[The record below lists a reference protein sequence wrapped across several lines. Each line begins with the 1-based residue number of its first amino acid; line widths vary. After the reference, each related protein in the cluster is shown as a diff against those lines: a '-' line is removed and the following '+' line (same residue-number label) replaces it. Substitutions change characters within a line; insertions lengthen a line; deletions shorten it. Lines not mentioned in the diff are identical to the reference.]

1 MYPILRGNP
10 LFVPRHA
17 EVDFQI
23 MQDVQLLANPEVFPT
38 AERFERRTYFFSGQI
53 CSFPFLTLPNVL
65 CTECLLRT
73 ITHHVAVLQFQWLLR
88 RREILTIVDVILQ
101 SSDRPCKNSVSFI
114 KQALGQRIR
123 WKAWGMLRSCKTL
136 FERNRLNTIFFVIR
150 DSVFVGRL
158 SLYFREEI
166 TFLIFRFMPALG
178 AIYFLLVS
186 INFY

>member
-114 KQALGQRIR
+114 KQAFGQRIR
-123 WKAWGMLRSCKTL
+123 WKTWGMLRSCKTL

-150 DSVFVGRL
+150 DSVFVGHL

-166 TFLIFRFMPALG
+166 TFFDLSFYACLRS
-178 AIYFLLVS
+178 YLLVS
-186 INFY
+186 INLY